1 MTKNVTILGA
11 TGSIGLSTLD
21 VMQRH
26 PNDFQLYAVTGNT
39 NVEGMF
45 EICQQHQPEVAVMV
59 DEQAALSLTTLVTN
73 AGLKTNV
80 LTGVDALSEVASASH
95 VDIVMAA
102 IVGGAGLIP
111 TMAAAKA
118 GKRICLANK
127 EALVMSGDLFLKAV
141 RENGAELLPVDSEHN
156 AIFQSLPPEV
166 QQGAELSPAGVR
178 KILLTGSGG
187 PFLERDLSTFDVITP
202 EMAVAHPNWSMG
214 AKISV
219 DSATMMNKG
228 LEFIEARLLFNASFE
243 QMEVIIHPQS
253 IIHSMVSYN
262 DGSVLAQMGQPD
274 MRTPIAHTLSY
285 PNRIESGVE
294 PLDFSKVAD
303 FSFLK
308 PDFNRFPNL
317 RLALEAS
324 KLGQGAT
331 TALNASNEVAVAE
344 FLAKNVS
351 FNAISQINEFVL
363 NKLSSNKPNSL
374 EDILALD
381 ALARHEAQLQARQ
394 LRGVS

>member
-1 MTKNVTILGA
+1 MSKQVTILGA

-21 VMQRH
+21 VISRH
-26 PNDFQLYAVTGNT
+26 PGQFELFAVTGNT
-39 NVEGMF
+39 NVAGML
-45 EICQQHQPEVAVMV
+45 EICQTYQPKVAVMANA
-59 DEQAALSLTTLVTN
+59 DAAKLLQQQIEKNGIATEVT
-73 AGLKTNV
+73 A
-80 LTGVDALSEVASASH
+80 GVDSLVDVASHSS

-102 IVGGAGLIP
+102 IVGGAGLLP
-111 TMAAAKA
+111 TIAAANA

-127 EALVMSGDLFLKAV
+127 EALVMSGDLFLDAV
-141 RENGAELLPVDSEHN
+141 SNNGATLLPVDSEHN
-156 AIFQSLPPEV
+156 AIFQSMPPEV
-166 QQGAELSPAGVR
+166 QQGAALSTSGVR

-187 PFLERDLSTFDVITP
+187 PFLTKPLEEFGGISP
-202 EMAVAHPNWSMG
+202 AMAVAHPNWDMG

-285 PNRIESGVE
+285 PARIESGVE
-294 PLDFSKVAD
+294 PLDFSQLAD
-303 FSFLK
+303 FTFVK

-317 RLALEAS
+317 ALALEAS
-324 KLGQGAT
+324 KSGQGAT
-331 TALNASNEVAVAE
+331 TALNASNEVAVEA
-344 FLAKNVS
+344 FLQGDIRFIDIA
-351 FNAISQINEFVL
+351 QLNERVL
-363 NKLSSNKPNSL
+363 NAHVNSKPNSL
-374 EDILALD
+374 SDILELD
-381 ALARHEAQLQARQ
+381 AQARQ
-394 LRGVS
+394 FAKQVITQGI

>member
-1 MTKNVTILGA
+1 MVKQITILGA

-21 VMQRH
+21 VISRH
-26 PNDFQLYAVTGNT
+26 PEEYSLYAVTGNT

-45 EICQQHQPEVAVMV
+45 ALCEKYHPRVAVMV
-59 DEQAALSLTTLVTN
+59 DEASALALSKRLTV
-73 AGLKTNV
+73 AGLSVEV
-80 LTGVDALSEVASASH
+80 LKGASALSDVSTDGT

-127 EALVMSGDLFLKAV
+127 EALVMSGELFLNAV
-141 RENGAELLPVDSEHN
+141 RTSGAELLPVDSEHN

-166 QQGAELSPAGVR
+166 QAGGSLSEYGVS

-187 PFLERDLSTFDVITP
+187 PFLNKPLSEFSKITP
-202 EMAVAHPNWSMG
+202 ALAVAHPNWSMG

-228 LEFIEARLLFNASFE
+228 LEFIEARLLFNATFE
-243 QMEVIIHPQS
+243 QIDVIVHPQS
-253 IIHSMVSYN
+253 IIHSMVSYT

-274 MRTPIAHTLSY
+274 MRTPIAHSLAY
-285 PNRIESGVE
+285 PNRMSSGVE
-294 PLDFSKVAD
+294 PLDFTKVAN
-303 FSFLK
+303 FSFVA
-308 PDFNRFPNL
+308 PDFQRFPNL

-331 TALNASNEVAVAE
+331 TALNASNEVAVAK
-344 FLAKNVS
+344 FLNNQIS
-351 FNAISQINEFVL
+351 FTEIGIINEQVL
-363 NKLSSNKPNSL
+363 NKLCSMTPSTID
-374 EDILALD
+374 DILAVD
-381 ALARHEAQLQARQ
+381 AEARRLAIEFIPH
-394 LRGVS
+394 